1 MRIQS
6 SAIGMDSARS
16 YKASRTGY
24 NRFVLKDYVQG
35 GMNTGTGVAGQQLGM
50 GNMKGQTAQG
60 GSGGDEKQSRMI
72 STGGM
77 MDLRE
82 RVESMMNAG
91 RVHLRGGSENAVGKL
106 RNYTMRYIFM
116 LLFGDDRTRNFM
128 GEDESLTEGN
138 GQEGQGNQNGQ
149 NNQNGNAT
157 LQFLPFDMKTLSYG
171 VEEYYSEQENTLFS
185 SVGTVRTAD
194 GREIS
199 FHVDLS
205 MSRSFTQ
212 YYRRELN
219 LASLQKTCDP
229 LVINFDVGNVSL
241 SDQKFRFDI
250 DADGQEDNVSMLGAG
265 SGYLALDKNGDGII
279 NDGSELFGP
288 QSGNGFQDL
297 SAYDEDGNGWIDEND
312 SIWSKLK
319 IWCKNPD
326 GTDSLYTLGEK
337 GVGAICLQNTAT
349 DFSLKGSGGQDNG
362 YIRNTGIFL
371 YENGNVGTVQHLDLV
386 Q

>member
-1 MRIQS
+1 
-6 SAIGMDSARS
+6 MDSARS
-16 YKASRTGY
+16 FKASRTSYG
-24 NRFVLKDYVQG
+24 RFVLKDYVQG
-35 GMNTGTGVAGQQLGM
+35 GTNTGAGVAGQQLEM
-50 GNMKGQTAQG
+50 GNMKGQTTQNQG
-60 GSGGDEKQSRMI
+60 KNSESGKQSQVLT
-72 STGGM
+72 TGGVL
-77 MDLRE
+77 DLRE
-82 RVESMMNAG
+82 RVESMRRTG
-91 RVHLRGGSENAVGKL
+91 RVQLRSGSDNAMGKL

-116 LLFGDDRTRNFM
+116 LLFGDDKTRRFM
-128 GEDESLTEGN
+128 GEDENLSAADN
-138 GQEGQGNQNGQ
+138 SDQSGQ
-149 NNQNGNAT
+149 NTQNGNAT
-157 LQFLPFDMKTLSYG
+157 LQLQPFNMKVLSFNA
-171 VEEYYSEQENTLFS
+171 EEYYSEQENMLFS

-194 GREIS
+194 GREIN
-199 FHVDLS
+199 FNVDLS

-212 YYRRELN
+212 AYRQELN
-219 LASLQKTCDP
+219 LSALQKTCDP
-229 LVINFDVGNVSL
+229 LVINFDADAASL

-250 DADGQEDNVSMLGAG
+250 DADGEEDNVSMLGAG
-265 SGYLALDKNGDGII
+265 SGYLALDKNGDGVI

-326 GTDSLYTLGEK
+326 GTDSLYTLGDK

-349 DFSLKGSGGQDNG
+349 DFSLKGSNGQDNG
-362 YIRNTGIFL
+362 YLRSTGIFL

>member
-16 YKASRTGY
+16 YKASRTGF

-35 GMNTGTGVAGQQLGM
+35 GMNTGVGVAGQQLGM
-50 GNMKGQTAQG
+50 GNMKGKTAQG
-60 GSGGDEKQSRMI
+60 GNDGDGRQSRTA
-72 STGGM
+72 STGEI

-82 RVESMMNAG
+82 RVESMMNSG
-91 RVHLRGGSENAVGKL
+91 RVHLRGSSENAVGKL

-128 GEDESLTEGN
+128 GEEENLTGEEEG
-138 GQEGQGNQNGQ
+138 GQSGQ

-157 LQFLPFDMKTLSYG
+157 LQLQPFNLKVLSYDTQ
-171 VEEYYSEQENTLFS
+171 EYYSEQENTLFS

-199 FHVDLS
+199 FNVDLS

-212 YYRRELN
+212 YYKRELN
-219 LASLQKTCDP
+219 LAALQKTCDP
-229 LVINFDVGNVSL
+229 LVINFDADHVSL

-250 DADGQEDNVSMLGAG
+250 DADGREDNISMLGAG
-265 SGYLALDKNGDGII
+265 SGYLALDKNGDGVI

-297 SAYDEDGNGWIDEND
+297 AAYDEDGNGWIDEND

-337 GVGAICLQNTAT
+337 GVGAICLQNAAT

-362 YIRNTGIFL
+362 YIRSTGIFL
-371 YENGNVGTVQHLDLV
+371 YENGNVGTVQHLDLA

>member
-1 MRIQS
+1 MRIES
-6 SAIGMDSARS
+6 STVGMDSARS
-16 YKASRTGY
+16 FKASRTSY

-35 GMNTGTGVAGQQLGM
+35 GTNTGVAGQQLGM
-50 GNMKGQTAQG
+50 GNMKGQTTQEQD
-60 GSGGDEKQSRMI
+60 GSSENGKQSQMLT
-72 STGGM
+72 TGGVL
-77 MDLRE
+77 DLRE
-82 RVESMMNAG
+82 RVESMKRTG
-91 RVHLRGGSENAVGKL
+91 RVHLRSSSENAVGKL
-106 RNYTMRYIFM
+106 RSYTMRYIFM
-116 LLFGDDRTRNFM
+116 LLFGDDKTRRFM
-128 GEDESLTEGN
+128 GEDESLSTTDN
-138 GQEGQGNQNGQ
+138 SDQSGQ
-149 NNQNGNAT
+149 NTQSGNAT
-157 LQFLPFDMKTLSYG
+157 LQLQPFNMKVLSFNAQ
-171 VEEYYSEQENTLFS
+171 EYYSEQENTLFS

-194 GREIS
+194 GREIN
-199 FHVDLS
+199 FNVDLS

-212 YYRRELN
+212 AYRQELN
-219 LASLQKTCDP
+219 LSALQKTCDP
-229 LVINFDVGNVSL
+229 LVINFDVDTASL

-250 DADGQEDNVSMLGAG
+250 DADGEEDNISMLGAG
-265 SGYLALDKNGDGII
+265 SGYLALDKNGDGVI

-337 GVGAICLQNTAT
+337 GVGAICLQNSAT
-349 DFSLKGSGGQDNG
+349 DFSLKGSNGQDNG
-362 YIRNTGIFL
+362 YLRSTGIFL

>member
-1 MRIQS
+1 MRIES

-16 YKASRTGY
+16 FKASRTSY
-24 NRFVLKDYVQG
+24 NRFILKDYVQG
-35 GMNTGTGVAGQQLGM
+35 GTNTGAGVAGQQLGM
-50 GNMKGQTAQG
+50 GNMKEQTTQDQG
-60 GSGGDEKQSRMI
+60 KGEENGKKNRVLTTSGI
-72 STGGM
+72 S
-77 MDLRE
+77 DLRE
-82 RVESMMNAG
+82 RVESMRMG
-91 RVHLRGGSENAVGKL
+91 RVQLRSSSENAVGKL

-116 LLFGDDRTRNFM
+116 LLFGDDRTRNFL
-128 GEDESLTEGN
+128 GEDESLATADES
-138 GQEGQGNQNGQ
+138 GQTSQS
-149 NNQNGNAT
+149 GNAT
-157 LQFLPFDMKTLSYG
+157 LQFQPFNMKVLSFSA
-171 VEEYYSEQENTLFS
+171 EEYYSEQENTLFS

-194 GREIS
+194 GREIN
-199 FHVDLS
+199 FNVNLA

-212 YYRRELN
+212 AYKQDLN
-219 LASLQKTCDP
+219 LAALQKTCDP
-229 LVINFDVGNVSL
+229 LVINFDTDTVSL
-241 SDQKFRFDI
+241 SDQKFLFDI
-250 DADGQEDNVSMLGAG
+250 DGDGEEDNVSMLGAG
-265 SGYLALDKNGDGII
+265 SGYLALDKNGDGVI
-279 NDGSELFGP
+279 NDGNELFGP

-337 GVGAICLQNTAT
+337 GVGAICLQNSTT

-362 YIRNTGIFL
+362 YIRSTGIFL

>member
-1 MRIQS
+1 MRIES
-6 SAIGMDSARS
+6 STVGMDSARS
-16 YKASRTGY
+16 FKASRTSY

-35 GMNTGTGVAGQQLGM
+35 GTNTGVAGQQLGM
-50 GNMKGQTAQG
+50 GNMKGQTTQDQD
-60 GSGGDEKQSRMI
+60 GSSENGKQSQMLT
-72 STGGM
+72 TGGVL
-77 MDLRE
+77 DLRE
-82 RVESMMNAG
+82 QVESMKRTG
-91 RVHLRGGSENAVGKL
+91 RVHLRSSSENAVGKL
-106 RNYTMRYIFM
+106 RSYTMRYIFM
-116 LLFGDDRTRNFM
+116 LLFGDDKTRRFM
-128 GEDESLTEGN
+128 GEDESLSTTDN
-138 GQEGQGNQNGQ
+138 SDQSGQ
-149 NNQNGNAT
+149 NTQSGNAT
-157 LQFLPFDMKTLSYG
+157 LQLQPFNMKVLSFNAQ
-171 VEEYYSEQENTLFS
+171 EYYSEQENTLFS

-194 GREIS
+194 GREIN
-199 FHVDLS
+199 FNVDLS

-212 YYRRELN
+212 AYRQELN
-219 LASLQKTCDP
+219 LSALQKTCDP
-229 LVINFDVGNVSL
+229 LVINFDVDTASL

-250 DADGQEDNVSMLGAG
+250 DADGEEDNVSMLGAG
-265 SGYLALDKNGDGII
+265 SGYLALDKNGDGVI

-337 GVGAICLQNTAT
+337 GVGAICLQNSAT
-349 DFSLKGSGGQDNG
+349 DFSLKGSNGQDNG
-362 YIRNTGIFL
+362 YLRSTGIFL